1 MDQYKHLTL
10 PSRAKEPE
18 DGHNSKMHLNSQFT
32 IEDQITL
39 DLPALPYQNPWTQ
52 QIDALNMF
60 LPGTIPFIPRSDHH
74 NGHSNGNQVSAFLTI
89 PFTPRPDHHNG
100 HSNGNQVSAFPTNLF
115 TLQPVQFNGSAH
127 NGSMLIAF
135 QPASIPF
142 APNSQ
147 INGATKRAEHTTWE
161 SPIVSTS
168 HSKGKATAKWRFLFE
183 LPHLL
188 VYMVGALAIFGLY
201 LLIPLLILLNATIRG
216 SLNTFIV
223 AFGIMASGE
232 LLVCFILAR
241 TIPRGKLK
249 KRRAFAES

>member
-10 PSRAKEPE
+10 PSRAKGPE

-60 LPGTIPFIPRSDHH
+60 LPGTIPFTPRSNHH
-74 NGHSNGNQVSAFLTI
+74 NGH
-89 PFTPRPDHHNG
+89 D
-100 HSNGNQVSAFPTNLF
+100 NGNQVSAFPTNLF

-135 QPASIPF
+135 QPVSIPF

-168 HSKGKATAKWRFLFE
+168 HSKGKATSKWRFLFE